1 MRTHKWITIFLSIVC
16 IAGGLAWGIDGQREA
31 KITVSAEMDKPV
43 VQTGAKQIAHIRI
56 GLTGFKIEEPQE
68 RAPVNMSIVIDKS
81 GSMNGEKIQRA
92 LEAAE
97 MVVERL
103 GREDILSVVAYDS
116 TVKVILPATRVSDRE
131 TLIGKIRQIRAG
143 GNTALFAGLSKG
155 AAELRKFLADERV
168 NRVILLSDGLAN
180 VGPSSPSDLGALGA
194 SLIKEGISVTTI
206 GIGAQYNEDLMTQI
220 SIKSYGDHYFAE
232 NASQLAGIFDKEL
245 NRALRVVAQE
255 VDIRIECAPGVRPVK
270 VLGRES
276 EINGNTVHLFTNQV
290 FADQTRSIILQVEL
304 PEGIDKEKRDVADI
318 NVIYQNMKTKSH
330 DKLDRQVAV
339 AYAASEKTVMKSQN
353 RVVLKDVIEVQAAEN
368 YQKAI
373 KLQDEGK
380 KEEAQK
386 ILFKNGEFIQQ
397 QMSDNQIDSKDLQ
410 QYAIENIEAAEQV
423 ETETKEEYNIR
434 RKSSQMDFFK
444 RARK

>member
-1 MRTHKWITIFLSIVC
+1 MRIHKWMAILLSIVC
-16 IAGGLAWGIDGQREA
+16 LSGALAWGVDAHEA
-31 KITVSAEMDKPV
+31 KITVSAEMDRPV
-43 VQTGAKQIAHIRI
+43 VQAGAKQIAHIRI
-56 GLTGFKIEEPQE
+56 GLTGFKIEEPKE

-92 LEAAE
+92 LDAAE

-103 GREDILSVVAYDS
+103 GSEDILSVVAYDS

-131 TLIGKIRQIRAG
+131 MLIQKIRQIRAG
-143 GNTALFAGLSKG
+143 GSTALFAGLSKG

-206 GIGAQYNEDLMTQI
+206 GIGEHYNEDLMTQI
-220 SIKSYGDHYFAE
+220 SIKSYGDHYFAQ

-255 VDIRIECAPGVRPVK
+255 VDIRIECAPGVKPVK
-270 VLGRES
+270 VLGREA
-276 EINGNTVHLFTNQV
+276 EIDGNTVHLFTNQV

-304 PEGIDKEKRDVADI
+304 PEGADKEKRNVADI
-318 NVIYQNMKTKSH
+318 GVMYQNLKTKARDEL
-330 DKLDRQVAV
+330 DKQVAV
-339 AYAASEKTVMKSQN
+339 AYAASEKEVISNTN

-368 YQKAI
+368 YQQAI
-373 KLQDEGK
+373 QLQDAGK

-386 ILFKNGEFIQQ
+386 VLLMNGEFIQQ
-397 QMSDNQIDSKDLQ
+397 QMKDNNIKSKNLEDYSAQNRYEALQ
-410 QYAIENIEAAEQV
+410 IEN
-423 ETETKEEYNIR
+423 ETDAEYNLR
-434 RKSSQMDFFK
+434 RKTSQMDFFE
-444 RARK
+444 RTRK